1 MRNHEKRCLNLEC
14 SSFLSSLFYRNRP
27 KSSRIAIEKEGH
39 MQNIVFD
46 APFLDEDKVKNGQV
60 VLFFLLLYH
69 FTLVHTAIQT
79 T

>member
-1 MRNHEKRCLNLEC
+1 
-14 SSFLSSLFYRNRP
+14 
-27 KSSRIAIEKEGH
+27 